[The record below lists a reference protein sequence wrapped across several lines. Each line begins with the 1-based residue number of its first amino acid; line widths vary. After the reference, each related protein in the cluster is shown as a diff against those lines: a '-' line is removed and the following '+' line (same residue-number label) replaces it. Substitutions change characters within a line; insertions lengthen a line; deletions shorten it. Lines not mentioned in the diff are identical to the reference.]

1 MEITKVGIIGAGTMG
16 GAVSLLFAEKGL
28 DVSIVDTSRASLDKV
43 AKNAEAAG
51 LSKRIHICEDYDTLC
66 QGLGSPKVFIFS
78 LPNGRPGDSVVAQL
92 KSRVSK
98 GDILID
104 ASNENY
110 ERTQARQ
117 EILRPLGVAYIGLGI
132 SGGSFGARY
141 GPSLMPGGEKWAV
154 EQVLPLLSRIAAKDD
169 QGRPC
174 VTNIG
179 TGGSGHFVKMIHNG
193 IEHGVMS
200 SLCEAWEIMDKCL
213 KMTGDEIG
221 DVFDSWCE
229 KGELKGNFLVSI
241 SGPICRTR
249 SPVDGGSLLHQ
260 IRDAVVQDANDSEGT
275 GVWANIEAVASHV
288 PAPSLTAAHY
298 LRLASA
304 EVEQRSAV
312 KASIGTVSPQLFKV
326 APEKR
331 AHILEQLRQAVYVT
345 SLACFIQG
353 FDVMERK
360 NRQEG
365 WGVDMTR
372 VLNIWRAGCIIK
384 SDYIFDILDVA
395 YAEGSDVHP
404 LCRPGVPNEIKKS
417 WPSLKAIVLEG
428 LKADAHLPC
437 LSATLEYL
445 KYIGGTDLPTCFS
458 EAQLDS
464 FGAHGF
470 DLKSEPVRHL
480 LKGNHHETWS
490 GA

>member
-16 GAVSLLFAEKGL
+16 GAVALLFADYGL
-28 DVSIVDTSRASLDKV
+28 DVSVHDTSHSSLEKV
-43 AKNAEAAG
+43 ASDAQAAG
-51 LSKRIHICEDYDTLC
+51 LSERVHICKDYDALC
-66 QGLGSPKVFIFS
+66 QGLGTPKVFMIS
-78 LPNGRPGDSVVAQL
+78 LPNGRPGDAVVKQL
-92 KSRVSK
+92 QPHLTK

-110 ERTQARQ
+110 ERTQSRQ
-117 EILRPLGVAYIGLGI
+117 DILRPLGVAYIGLGI

-154 EQVLPLLSRIAAKDD
+154 EQVLPLLARIAAKDD
-169 QGRPC
+169 HGRPC

-179 TGGSGHFVKMIHNG
+179 PGGSGHFVKMIHNG
-193 IEHGVMS
+193 IEHGIMS
-200 SLCEAWEIMDKCL
+200 SLCEAWELMDKCL

-221 DVFDSWCE
+221 QVFDSWHAE
-229 KGELKGNFLVSI
+229 GELRGNFLVSI
-241 SGPICRTR
+241 SGPICRTKSR
-249 SPVDGGSLLHQ
+249 IDGGSLLHQ

-275 GVWANIEAVASHV
+275 GVWANVEAVASHV
-288 PAPSLTAAHY
+288 PAPSLTTAHY

-304 EVEQRSAV
+304 DVHQRSAV
-312 KASIGTVSPQLFKV
+312 NASIGSFSPQPFEV
-326 APEKR
+326 APDQR
-331 AHILEQLRQAVYVT
+331 ASILEQLRQAVYVT
-345 SLACFIQG
+345 SLVCFIQG
-353 FDVMERK
+353 FDVLERK
-360 NRQEG
+360 NRQED

-372 VLNIWRAGCIIK
+372 VLAVWRAGCIIK
-384 SDYIFDILDVA
+384 SDYLFDLLETA
-395 YAEGSDVHP
+395 YAQNFSAHP
-404 LCRPGVPNEIKKS
+404 LCRQEIADEIKKF

-428 LKADAHLPC
+428 LKADAHVPC

-470 DLKSEPVRHL
+470 DLKTEPLRHL
-480 LKGNHHETWS
+480 LKGNYHETWS
-490 GA
+490 GV

>member
-110 ERTQARQ
+110 ERTQTRQ
-117 EILRPLGVAYIGLGI
+117 EILRPLDVAYIGLGI

-304 EVEQRSAV
+304 EIEQRSAV
-312 KASIGTVSPQLFKV
+312 KASIGTVSPKPFAV

-404 LCRPGVPNEIKKS
+404 LCRPGVSNEIKKS

-470 DLKSEPVRHL
+470 DLKSEPIRHL